1 MLTELHSTKYEGD
14 KSTMKISYN
23 VTGMAR
29 KSLVAAISQEL
40 NTPNKYLGMPTAAY
54 EIGCYNIDKDGTITG
69 EDNRKLI
76 TILREA
82 HGFVPVSED
91 YDTTDAEPL
100 VEMTEPD
107 NLVIVIPLDG
117 FTTDKLD
124 NLTKLVK
131 AKETLIKA
139 ALGTDTLPIEVY
151 EDKISFPWFDRALDR
166 DRLYAYTTFI
176 SLLCKTAKEKQRIT
190 ATAKVIENPKYA
202 FRCFLLSLG
211 MIGAEYKACRHILL
225 KKLEG
230 NGAYAKPES
239 ANTEA
244 VDE

>member
-1 MLTELHSTKYEGD
+1 
-14 KSTMKISYN
+14 MKISYN

-29 KSLVAAISQEL
+29 KSLVGAISQEL
-40 NTPNKYLGMPTAAY
+40 NFPSKYLGMPSAAY
-54 EIGCYNIDKDGTITG
+54 EIGCYNIDKNGTVTG
-69 EDNRKLI
+69 EDNRELI
-76 TILREA
+76 NILRDT
-82 HGFVPVSED
+82 HGFVPVSEE

-100 VEMTEPD
+100 AEITEPD
-107 NLVIVIPLDG
+107 NLIIEMPIEG
-117 FTTDKLD
+117 FTPDKLD

-139 ALGTDTLPIEVY
+139 AFGIDYLPLEVH
-151 EDKISFPWFDRALDR
+151 EDRISFPWFTGALDR
-166 DRLYAYTTFI
+166 DHVYAYTTFI
-176 SLLCKTAKEKQRIT
+176 RLLCKTVKEKQRIT
-190 ATAKVIENPKYA
+190 STERVVDNKKYA
-202 FRCFLLSLG
+202 FRCFLLRLG

-225 KKLEG
+225 KNLEG